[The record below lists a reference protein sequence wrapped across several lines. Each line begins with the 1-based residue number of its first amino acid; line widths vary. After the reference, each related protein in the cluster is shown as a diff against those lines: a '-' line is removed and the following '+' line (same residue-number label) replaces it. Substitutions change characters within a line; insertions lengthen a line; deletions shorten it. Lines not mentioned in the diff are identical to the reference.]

1 MPKGCF
7 AILLP
12 NDTEHKV
19 LGYYFK
25 EASVDFEVSNNLFLR
40 LNLDHG
46 RNEYNLLNLQDF
58 RIFSYLHILKTKLKR
73 KANGIIVGILLEEE
87 DKPEKFRSSL
97 KEAAESLEKIDLL
110 DLEKEE
116 FKIELKRIYQDTLEP
131 LVDALDPETI
141 KAYII
146 NRTKSMLSGGK
157 KDRKKAQELLEKI
170 EDKEHTKISQLYKL
184 GKKAYKTSDFEK
196 AAKFYTKSAEIA
208 EDLMGDESEL
218 TKSLK
223 ERANFSQKVP
233 ELSKEREKI
242 VQTARDALRNEDFH
256 TAYTL
261 YRKASDLSKDLVQFD
276 KEEEYRLKSNALRDF
291 YQVDQ
296 KYKK

>member
-1 MPKGCF
+1 
-7 AILLP
+7 
-12 NDTEHKV
+12 
-19 LGYYFK
+19 
-25 EASVDFEVSNNLFLR
+25 
-40 LNLDHG
+40 
-46 RNEYNLLNLQDF
+46 
-58 RIFSYLHILKTKLKR
+58 
-73 KANGIIVGILLEEE
+73 EEE

-116 FKIELKRIYQDTLEP
+116 FKIELKRVYQETLEP

-184 GKKAYKTSDFEK
+184 GKKAYKASDFEK

-242 VQTARDALRNEDFH
+242 VQNARDALRNEDFH

-296 KYKK
+296 KYKN